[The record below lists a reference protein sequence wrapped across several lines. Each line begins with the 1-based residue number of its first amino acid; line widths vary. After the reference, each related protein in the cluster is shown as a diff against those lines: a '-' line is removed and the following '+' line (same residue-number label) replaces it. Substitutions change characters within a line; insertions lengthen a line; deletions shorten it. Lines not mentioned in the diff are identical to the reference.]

1 MPSTFKHNIRKI
13 FFGLGSQIGSPTQ
26 KKYFAI
32 SSGIIVFC
40 FWIILFTIGLVIN
53 STNYRAAVSYG
64 YADFVDWVL
73 AIISFTL
80 SNVILLA
87 FLAGF
92 LGGTCSK
99 IISTEGFT
107 LSQETLVERG
117 VDYVLYENPFISAF
131 RGIFLF
137 LAILALQYVSSFSD
151 LGSIS
156 ASAVSKQTSEYTSD
170 NQVYTALLENVSD
183 SICREKII
191 AVWKNEKKKDIQL
204 SDQDSL
210 INQVFLYKDSIKE
223 YKDSIKDYKDSIKQ
237 NKGSIK
243 RLGPVNLKEKQEQEQ
258 EFIREEKIRSLRE
271 AVKVPPLS
279 DIPGMSSSSYFKFAI
294 IISLLAFIC
303 GYDPRLFST
312 FLSNLPFINKKS
324 TEKKE

>member
-13 FFGLGSQIGSPTQ
+13 FFGLGSQIGYPTP

-40 FWIILFTIGLVIN
+40 LWIILFTIGLVIN
-53 STNYRAAVSYG
+53 STYYRAAVSYG
-64 YADFVDWVL
+64 YADLIDWVW

-107 LSQETLVERG
+107 LSKEILVARG
-117 VDYVLYENPFISAF
+117 VGYVLYENPFISAF

-137 LAILALQYVSSFSD
+137 LAVLALQYVSSFSD
-151 LGSIS
+151 LSSIS
-156 ASAVSKQTSEYTSD
+156 TSAPSKQTNEYSSD
-170 NQVYTALLENVSD
+170 NQVYIALLESVND
-183 SICREKII
+183 SISREKIKT
-191 AVWKNEKKKDIQL
+191 AWQNEKKKDIQL
-204 SDQDSL
+204 SDQQDS
-210 INQVFLYKDSIKE
+210 INQVFQYKE
-223 YKDSIKDYKDSIKQ
+223 
-237 NKGSIK
+237 SIK
-243 RLGPVNLKEKQEQEQ
+243 RLGLVNSKEKQER
-258 EFIREEKIRSLRE
+258 EFIWEEKIRSLRE
-271 AVKVPPLS
+271 SIKVPPLS
-279 DIPGMSSSSYFKFAI
+279 DIPGLSSSSYFKFAI

-312 FLSNLPFINKKS
+312 FLANLPFINKKD
-324 TEKKE
+324 TEKK